1 MCGVVVM
8 KRHRQRKQKCK
19 NCREYFYPD
28 HRVVKRQKFCS
39 KATCRI
45 ASKRES
51 QRRWL
56 SQPNNRDYFRGS
68 TNVQRVQRWRKAH
81 PRYWRRSRAKGE
93 NALQDQTPTQPT
105 DFKGETKHMKE
116 NVLQDSILLQ
126 HADLIRLFSR
136 LDPISV
142 TRSDSG
148 SHPSIPY
155 YRQAHGYY
163 WFLNQWRK

>member
-39 KATCRI
+39 KPTCRI

-68 TNVQRVQRWRKAH
+68 TNVQRVQRWRKTH
-81 PRYWRRSRAKGE
+81 PGYWRRSQAKGE
-93 NALQDQTPTQPT
+93 NA
-105 DFKGETKHMKE
+105 
-116 NVLQDSILLQ
+116 LQDSILLQ

-163 WFLNQWRK
+163 WFLNQWRR